1 MFSLNDKKMPLT
13 KEQVLK
19 QYYGY
24 DTFRPLQ
31 ADIIDWI
38 LYGQDAM
45 VLMPTGGGKSV
56 CFQIPALMMQGL
68 TLVISPLIALMH
80 DQVQALKANGIAAE
94 YLNSSL
100 TGQQQSAIERRVND
114 GSLKLLYISPE
125 KLFTQGYLDWIK
137 SLNISLFAIDESHC
151 VSTWGHD
158 FRPEYANLHVLKQAF
173 PNVPMVALTAT
184 ADRVTRKDILTQ
196 LGIPEAKTYIS
207 SFDRPNLSLSVLPG
221 RNRIKIIQNFI
232 AERPRQAGI
241 IYCLSRKNTETVAE
255 ALQKAGIKAKFY
267 HAKLPPDE
275 RAKVQD
281 AFLRDD
287 VQVIVATIAFG
298 MGIDKSNV
306 RWVIHYSM
314 PSNVESFYQEIG
326 RSGRDG
332 VKADTLLFYS
342 YNDLLVRKDM
352 IAGSELPAEMK
363 EVQNAKLDRMKQYAE
378 AEICRRRILLSYFNE
393 EVTKDCGNC
402 DVCKNPPMRFDAT
415 LLAQK
420 ALSGVARTGEK
431 VAMGMLVDILRGS
444 NNKRLIDH
452 RYHELKTFG
461 VGKELKADEWADYLQ
476 QMLNSGVMD
485 IAYDEGHAYKL
496 NNASWAIL
504 KEGRKVQLVRYKAF
518 EERQAI
524 REAEVPKEKTKK
536 EIIRDTLFERLREL
550 RKRLA
555 DEKNMPPFVI
565 FSDATLSDMSQKKPL
580 TQADMLNVSGV
591 GEMKY
596 QQYGETFIREIA
608 SFLKTV
614 PSVSSASLGINT
626 HEFTFKLYQEG
637 NSVEEIAEIRG
648 LNVGTVISHLS
659 KMYEEGKP
667 INPWAFINQSE
678 YREILGAAK
687 AMGVKKGDGMKALFE
702 AMDMKY
708 GYDKIKVAFAISEK
722 EG

>member
-1 MFSLNDKKMPLT
+1 
-13 KEQVLK
+13 
-19 QYYGY
+19 
-24 DTFRPLQ
+24 
-31 ADIIDWI
+31 
-38 LYGQDAM
+38 
-45 VLMPTGGGKSV
+45 
-56 CFQIPALMMQGL
+56 MQGL

-173 PNVPMVALTAT
+173 PHVPMVALTAT

-196 LGIPEAKTYIS
+196 LGIPEAQTFIS

-232 AERPRQAGI
+232 TERPRQAGI

-326 RSGRDG
+326 RAGRDG

-393 EVTKDCGNC
+393 EVSQDCGNC

-536 EIIRDTLFERLREL
+536 EIIRDALFERLREL

-555 DEKNMPPFVI
+555 DDKNLPPFVI
-565 FSDATLSDMSQKKPL
+565 FSDATISDMSQKKPL
-580 TQADMLNVSGV
+580 TQAEMLNVSGV

-596 QQYGETFIREIA
+596 QQYGEIFLREIA

-614 PSVSSASLGINT
+614 PGVNSASLGINT
-626 HEFTFKLYQEG
+626 YEFTFKLYQEG
-637 NSVEEIAEIRG
+637 NTVEEIAEIRG
-648 LNVGTVISHLS
+648 LNTGTVVSHLS
-659 KMYEEGKP
+659 KLYEEGKP

-708 GYDKIKVAFAISEK
+708 GYDKIKVAFAIFEK
-722 EG
+722 EKL

>member
-1 MFSLNDKKMPLT
+1 MPLT

-24 DTFRPLQ
+24 DKFRPLQ

-196 LGIPEAKTYIS
+196 LGIPEAQTYIS

-232 AERPRQAGI
+232 TERPRQAGI

-326 RSGRDG
+326 RAGRDG

-393 EVTKDCGNC
+393 EVTQDCGNC

-452 RYHELKTFG
+452 HYHELKTFG

-536 EIIRDTLFERLREL
+536 EIIRDALFERLREL

-580 TQADMLNVSGV
+580 TQVDMLNVSGV

-596 QQYGETFIREIA
+596 QQYGELFIREIA

-614 PSVSSASLGINT
+614 PGVNSASLGINT
-626 HEFTFKLYQEG
+626 YEFTFKLYQEG

-648 LNVGTVISHLS
+648 LNTGTIISHLS
-659 KMYEEGKP
+659 KLYEEGKN

-678 YREILGAAK
+678 YREIMGAAK

-708 GYDKIKVAFAISEK
+708 GYDKIKVAFAIFEK
-722 EG
+722 ENR

>member
-1 MFSLNDKKMPLT
+1 MLLT

-24 DTFRPLQ
+24 DKFRPLQ

-173 PNVPMVALTAT
+173 PHVPMVALTAT
-184 ADRVTRKDILTQ
+184 ADRVTRKDILSQ
-196 LGIPEAKTYIS
+196 LGIPEAKTFIS

-232 AERPRQAGI
+232 TERPRQAGI

-326 RSGRDG
+326 RAGRDG

-393 EVTKDCGNC
+393 EVSQDCGNC

-444 NNKRLIDH
+444 NNKKLIDH

-536 EIIRDTLFERLREL
+536 EIIRDALFERLREL

-555 DEKNMPPFVI
+555 DDKNLPPFVI
-565 FSDATLSDMSQKKPL
+565 FSDATISDMSQKKPL
-580 TQADMLNVSGV
+580 TQAEMLNVSGV

-596 QQYGETFIREIA
+596 QQYGEIFLREIA

-614 PSVSSASLGINT
+614 PGVNSASLGINT
-626 HEFTFKLYQEG
+626 YEFTFKLYQEG
-637 NSVEEIAEIRG
+637 NTVEEIAEIRG
-648 LNVGTVISHLS
+648 LNTGTVVSHLS
-659 KMYEEGKP
+659 KLYEEGKP

-708 GYDKIKVAFAISEK
+708 GYDKIKIAFAIFEK
-722 EG
+722 EKL

>member
-1 MFSLNDKKMPLT
+1 MPLT

-24 DTFRPLQ
+24 DKFRPLQ
-31 ADIIDWI
+31 ADIVDWV

-80 DQVQALKANGIAAE
+80 DQVQALKANGIPSA

-100 TGQQQSAIERRVND
+100 DGQQQSAIERQVRA
-114 GSLKLLYISPE
+114 GELKLLYISPE

-137 SLNISLFAIDESHC
+137 TLNISLFAIDESHC

-158 FRPEYANLHVLKQAF
+158 FRPEYTKLHVLKEAF
-173 PNVPMVALTAT
+173 PNVPMIALTAT
-184 ADRVTRKDILTQ
+184 ADRVTRKDILSQ
-196 LGIPEAKTYIS
+196 LGIPEARTFIS

-221 RNRIKIIQNFI
+221 RNRIKIIQNFV
-232 AERPRQAGI
+232 AERPRQSGI
-241 IYCLSRKNTETVAE
+241 IYCLSRKNTETIAE
-255 ALQKAGIKAKFY
+255 ALQKAGIKAKYY
-267 HAKLPPDE
+267 HAGMPSAD

-281 AFLRDD
+281 AFIRDD

-326 RSGRDG
+326 RAGRDG
-332 VKADTLLFYS
+332 VKSDTLLFYT
-342 YNDLLVRKDM
+342 YQDVMVRKDM
-352 IAGSELPAEMK
+352 IATSELPEDMK

-415 LLAQK
+415 LYAQK
-420 ALSGVARTGEK
+420 ALSAVARTNEK
-431 VAMGMLVDILRGS
+431 VAMSMLIDILRGS
-444 NNKRLIDH
+444 NNKKIIDH
-452 RYHELKTFG
+452 RYHEIKTFG
-461 VGKELKADEWADYLQ
+461 AGKDLKADEWADYLQ

-485 IAYDEGHAYKL
+485 IAYDEGHAYRL

-504 KEGRKVQLVRYKAF
+504 KEGRKVQLVRYKPF
-518 EERQAI
+518 EERQAE
-524 REAEVPKEKTKK
+524 RETIVPKEKTKK
-536 EIIRDTLFERLREL
+536 EIIKDALFERLREL

-555 DEKNMPPFVI
+555 DDKNIPPFVI
-565 FSDATLSDMSQKKPL
+565 FSDATLSDMSQQKPIS
-580 TQADMLNVSGV
+580 QAEMLNVSGV
-591 GEMKY
+591 GQQKY
-596 QQYGETFIREIA
+596 QQYGEIFIREIRE
-608 SFLKTV
+608 FLKTI
-614 PSVSSASLGINT
+614 PKSSSSAGIDSVQYT
-626 HEFTFKLYQEG
+626 YQLYQEG
-637 NSVEEIAEIRG
+637 NTVEEMAKMRG
-648 LNVGTVISHLS
+648 LSPVTIFSHLS
-659 KMYEEGKP
+659 KLYEEGKNIDFSP
-667 INPWAFINQSE
+667 FINKQQ
-678 YREILGAAK
+678 YDEIVRAAK
-687 AMGVKKGDGMKALFE
+687 AMGVKKGESVKALYE
-702 AMDMKY
+702 AMDSKHDYSVIRIALTIWFKDGMQFI
-708 GYDKIKVAFAISEK
+708 GD
-722 EG
+722 

>member
-1 MFSLNDKKMPLT
+1 MPLT

-24 DTFRPLQ
+24 DKFRPLQ

-196 LGIPEAKTYIS
+196 LGIPEAQTYIS

-232 AERPRQAGI
+232 TERPRQAGI

-326 RSGRDG
+326 RAGRDG

-393 EVTKDCGNC
+393 EVTQDCGNC
-402 DVCKNPPMRFDAT
+402 DVCENPPMRFDAT

-536 EIIRDTLFERLREL
+536 EIIRDALFERLREL

-580 TQADMLNVSGV
+580 IQVDMLNVSGV

-596 QQYGETFIREIA
+596 QQYGELFIREIA

-614 PSVSSASLGINT
+614 PGVNSASLGINT
-626 HEFTFKLYQEG
+626 YEFTFKLYQEG

-648 LNVGTVISHLS
+648 LNTGTIISHLS
-659 KMYEEGKP
+659 KLYEEGKN

-678 YREILGAAK
+678 YREIMGAAK

-708 GYDKIKVAFAISEK
+708 GYDKIKVAFAIFEK
-722 EG
+722 ENR

>member
-1 MFSLNDKKMPLT
+1 MPLT

-24 DTFRPLQ
+24 DKFRPLQ

-80 DQVQALKANGIAAE
+80 DQVQALKANGIPAE

-158 FRPEYANLHVLKQAF
+158 FRPEYAQLHVLKEAF

-326 RSGRDG
+326 RAGRDG

-342 YNDLLVRKDM
+342 YNDLMVRKDM

-393 EVTKDCGNC
+393 EVTQDCGNC

-524 REAEVPKEKTKK
+524 REAEVPKEKSKK
-536 EIIRDTLFERLREL
+536 EIIRDALFERLREL

-555 DEKNMPPFVI
+555 DEKNIPPFVI
-565 FSDATLSDMSQKKPL
+565 FSDATISDMSQKKPL

-596 QQYGETFIREIA
+596 QQYGEIFIREIA

-614 PSVSSASLGINT
+614 PGVNSASLGINT
-626 HEFTFKLYQEG
+626 YEFTFKLYQEG

-648 LNVGTVISHLS
+648 LNTGTIVSHLGRL
-659 KMYEEGKP
+659 YEEGKP

-678 YREILGAAK
+678 YREIMGAAK

-708 GYDKIKVAFAISEK
+708 GYDKIRIALTIFEK
-722 EG
+722 ENM

>member
-1 MFSLNDKKMPLT
+1 MPLT

-24 DTFRPLQ
+24 DKFRPLQ

-56 CFQIPALMMQGL
+56 CFQIPALIMQGL

-100 TGQQQSAIERRVND
+100 TGQQQAAIERRVND

-232 AERPRQAGI
+232 TERPRQAGI

-267 HAKLPPDE
+267 HAKMPPDE

-287 VQVIVATIAFG
+287 MQVIVATIAFG

-326 RSGRDG
+326 RAGRDG

-352 IAGSELPAEMK
+352 IAGSEMPAEMK

-393 EVTKDCGNC
+393 EVTRDCGNC

-536 EIIRDTLFERLREL
+536 EIIRDALFERLREL

-596 QQYGETFIREIA
+596 QQYGEIFIREIA

-614 PSVSSASLGINT
+614 PGVNSASLGINT
-626 HEFTFKLYQEG
+626 YEFTFKLYQEG

-648 LNVGTVISHLS
+648 LNIGTIISHLS
-659 KMYEEGKP
+659 KLYEDGKP

-687 AMGVKKGDGMKALFE
+687 VMGVKKGDGMKALFE

-708 GYDKIKVAFAISEK
+708 GYDKIKVAFAIFEK

>member
-1 MFSLNDKKMPLT
+1 MPLT

-24 DTFRPLQ
+24 DKFRPLQ

-232 AERPRQAGI
+232 TERPRQAGI

-393 EVTKDCGNC
+393 EVTQDCGNC

-536 EIIRDTLFERLREL
+536 EIIRDALFERLREL

-565 FSDATLSDMSQKKPL
+565 FSDATISDMSQKKPL
-580 TQADMLNVSGV
+580 TQAEMLNVSGV

-596 QQYGETFIREIA
+596 QQYGEIFIREIA

-614 PSVSSASLGINT
+614 PGVNSASLGINT
-626 HEFTFKLYQEG
+626 YEFTFKLYQEG

-648 LNVGTVISHLS
+648 LNTGTVISHLS
-659 KMYEEGKP
+659 KLYEEGKP

-678 YREILGAAK
+678 YREIMRAAK

-708 GYDKIKVAFAISEK
+708 GYDKIKVAFAIFEK
-722 EG
+722 ENM

>member
-1 MFSLNDKKMPLT
+1 MPLT

-80 DQVQALKANGIAAE
+80 DQVQALKANGVPAE

-100 TGQQQSAIERRVND
+100 TSQQQSAIERRVND

-158 FRPEYANLHVLKQAF
+158 FRPEYAQLHVLKQAF

-196 LGIPEAKTYIS
+196 LGVPEAKTYIS

-267 HAKLPPDE
+267 HAKLPSDE

-363 EVQNAKLDRMKQYAE
+363 EVQNAKLDRMKQYCE

-393 EVTKDCGNC
+393 EVTQDCGNC

-536 EIIRDTLFERLREL
+536 EIVRDALFERLREL

-596 QQYGETFIREIA
+596 QQYGEIFIREIA

-614 PSVSSASLGINT
+614 PGVSSASLGINT
-626 HEFTFKLYQEG
+626 NEFTFKLYQEG
-637 NSVEEIAEIRG
+637 NTVEEIAEIRG
-648 LNVGTVISHLS
+648 LNMGTVISHLS

-678 YREILGAAK
+678 YQEIIRAAK
-687 AMGVKKGDGMKALFE
+687 AVGVKKGDGMKPLFE

-708 GYDKIKVAFAISEK
+708 GYDKIKVAFAILEK

>member
-1 MFSLNDKKMPLT
+1 MPLT

-80 DQVQALKANGIAAE
+80 DQVQALKANGVPAE

-158 FRPEYANLHVLKQAF
+158 FRPEYAQLHVLKQAF

-196 LGIPEAKTYIS
+196 LGVPEAKTYIS

-267 HAKLPPDE
+267 HAKLPSDE

-363 EVQNAKLDRMKQYAE
+363 EVQNAKLDRMKQYCE

-393 EVTKDCGNC
+393 EVTQDCGNC

-444 NNKRLIDH
+444 NNKRLIDQ

-536 EIIRDTLFERLREL
+536 EIVRDALFERLREL

-596 QQYGETFIREIA
+596 QQYGEIFIREIA
-608 SFLKTV
+608 SFLKI
-614 PSVSSASLGINT
+614 SLNINSTQGINT
-626 HEFTFKLYQEG
+626 NEVTFKLYQEG
-637 NSVEEIAEIRG
+637 NTVEEIAEIRG
-648 LNVGTVISHLS
+648 LNTGTVVSHLS

-678 YREILGAAK
+678 YQEIIRAAK
-687 AMGVKKGDGMKALFE
+687 AVNIKKGDGMKPLFE

-708 GYDKIKVAFAISEK
+708 GYDKIKVAFAILEK

>member
-1 MFSLNDKKMPLT
+1 MPLT

-80 DQVQALKANGIAAE
+80 DQVQALKANGVPAE

-158 FRPEYANLHVLKQAF
+158 FRPEYAQLHVLKQAF

-184 ADRVTRKDILTQ
+184 ADRVTRKDILAQ
-196 LGIPEAKTYIS
+196 LGVPEAKTYIS

-267 HAKLPPDE
+267 HAKLPSDE

-363 EVQNAKLDRMKQYAE
+363 EVQNAKLDRMKQYCE

-393 EVTKDCGNC
+393 EVTQDCGNC

-444 NNKRLIDH
+444 NNKRLIDQ

-536 EIIRDTLFERLREL
+536 EIVRDALFERLREL

-596 QQYGETFIREIA
+596 QQYGEIFIREIA
-608 SFLKTV
+608 SFLKI
-614 PSVSSASLGINT
+614 SLNINSTQGINT
-626 HEFTFKLYQEG
+626 NEVTFKLYQEG
-637 NSVEEIAEIRG
+637 NTVEEIAEIRG
-648 LNVGTVISHLS
+648 LNTGTVISHLS

-678 YREILGAAK
+678 YQEIIRAAK
-687 AMGVKKGDGMKALFE
+687 AVNIKKGDGMKPLFE

-708 GYDKIKVAFAISEK
+708 GYDKIKVAFAILEK
-722 EG
+722 EGM

>member
-1 MFSLNDKKMPLT
+1 MPLT

-24 DTFRPLQ
+24 DKFRPLQ
-31 ADIIDWI
+31 ADIIDWV

-56 CFQIPALMMQGL
+56 CFQIPALIMQGL

-80 DQVQALKANGIAAE
+80 DQVQALKANGVPSA

-100 TGQQQSAIERRVND
+100 DGNQQAVIERQVRD
-114 GSLKLLYISPE
+114 GDLKLLYISPE

-158 FRPEYANLHVLKQAF
+158 FRPEYTKLHVLKEAF
-173 PNVPMVALTAT
+173 PNVPVIALTAT

-196 LGIPEAKTYIS
+196 LGIPEAKTFIS

-221 RNRIKIIQNFI
+221 RNRIKIIQNFVS
-232 AERPRQAGI
+232 ERPRQPGI

-255 ALQKAGIKAKFY
+255 ALQKAGIKAKYY
-267 HAKLPPDE
+267 HAGMPAAD
-275 RAKVQD
+275 RSKVQD
-281 AFLRDD
+281 AFIRDD
-287 VQVIVATIAFG
+287 LQVIVATVAFG

-326 RSGRDG
+326 RAGRDG
-332 VKADTLLFYS
+332 VKAETLLFYT
-342 YNDLLVRKDM
+342 YQDVMMRKDM
-352 IAGSELPAEMK
+352 IANSELPAEMK

-393 EVTKDCGNC
+393 EVTRDCGNC

-420 ALSGVARTGEK
+420 ALSVMARTNEK
-431 VAMGMLVDILRGS
+431 VAMTMVIDILRGS
-444 NNKRLIDH
+444 NNKRIIDN
-452 RYHELKTFG
+452 RYHEIKTFG
-461 VGKELKADEWADYLQ
+461 AGKELKADEWADYLQ

-485 IAYDEGHAYKL
+485 IAYDEGHAYRL

-504 KEGRKVQLVRYKAF
+504 KEGRKVQLVRYKPF
-518 EERQAI
+518 EERQAE
-524 REAEVPKEKTKK
+524 REAVVPREKTKK
-536 EIIRDTLFERLREL
+536 EGIKDALFEKLREL

-555 DEKNMPPFVI
+555 DDKNIPPFVI
-565 FSDATLSDMSQKKPL
+565 FSDATLSDMSQQKPL
-580 TQADMLNVSGV
+580 TQDAMLNVSGV
-591 GEMKY
+591 GQQKY
-596 QQYGETFIREIA
+596 QQYGEVFIHEIKV
-608 SFLKTV
+608 FLK
-614 PSVSSASLGINT
+614 
-626 HEFTFKLYQEG
+626 
-637 NSVEEIAEIRG
+637 R
-648 LNVGTVISHLS
+648 
-659 KMYEEGKP
+659 
-667 INPWAFINQSE
+667 
-678 YREILGAAK
+678 
-687 AMGVKKGDGMKALFE
+687 VK
-702 AMDMKY
+702 
-708 GYDKIKVAFAISEK
+708 
-722 EG
+722 

>member
-1 MFSLNDKKMPLT
+1 MPLT

-80 DQVQALKANGIAAE
+80 DQVQALKANGVPAE

-158 FRPEYANLHVLKQAF
+158 FRPEYANLHVLKEAF

-196 LGIPEAKTYIS
+196 LGVPEAKTYIS

-267 HAKLPPDE
+267 HAKLPSDE

-363 EVQNAKLDRMKQYAE
+363 EVQNAKLDRMKQYCE

-393 EVTKDCGNC
+393 EVTQDCGNC

-536 EIIRDTLFERLREL
+536 DIIRDALFERLREL

-596 QQYGETFIREIA
+596 QQYGEIFIREIA

-614 PSVSSASLGINT
+614 PGVSSASLGINT
-626 HEFTFKLYQEG
+626 YEFTFKLYQEG
-637 NSVEEIAEIRG
+637 NTVEEIAEIRG
-648 LNVGTVISHLS
+648 LNTGTIISHLS

-678 YREILGAAK
+678 YQEIIRAAK
-687 AMGVKKGDGMKALFE
+687 AVGVKKGDGMKPLFE

-708 GYDKIKVAFAISEK
+708 GYDKIKVAFAIFEK

>member
-1 MFSLNDKKMPLT
+1 MPLT

-24 DTFRPLQ
+24 DKFRPLQ

-80 DQVQALKANGIAAE
+80 DQVQALKANGISAE

-158 FRPEYANLHVLKQAF
+158 FRPEYAQLHVLKQAF

-184 ADRVTRKDILTQ
+184 ADRVTRKDILSQ
-196 LGIPEAKTYIS
+196 LGIPEAQTYIS

-232 AERPRQAGI
+232 TERPRQAGI

-287 VQVIVATIAFG
+287 IQVIVATIAFG

-326 RSGRDG
+326 RAGRDG

-342 YNDLLVRKDM
+342 YNDLLIRKDM

-393 EVTKDCGNC
+393 EVIQDCGNC

-504 KEGRKVQLVRYKAF
+504 KEGRKVQLVRYKVF

-596 QQYGETFIREIA
+596 QQYGEFFIREIA

-614 PSVSSASLGINT
+614 PGVNSASLGVNT
-626 HEFTFKLYQEG
+626 YEFTFKLYSEG

-648 LNVGTVISHLS
+648 LNTGTIISHLS
-659 KMYEEGKP
+659 KLYEEGKK

-678 YREILGAAK
+678 YREIMGAAK

-708 GYDKIKVAFAISEK
+708 GYDKIRIALTIFEK
-722 EG
+722 EIL

>member
-1 MFSLNDKKMPLT
+1 MPLT

-24 DTFRPLQ
+24 DKFRPLQ
-31 ADIIDWI
+31 ADIIDWV

-80 DQVQALKANGIAAE
+80 DQVQALKANGIPSA

-100 TGQQQSAIERRVND
+100 DGNQQAVIERQVRD
-114 GSLKLLYISPE
+114 GDLKLLYISPE

-137 SLNISLFAIDESHC
+137 SLNISLFAVDESHC

-158 FRPEYANLHVLKQAF
+158 FRPEYTKLHVLKSAF
-173 PNVPMVALTAT
+173 PNVPVIALTAT

-196 LGIPEAKTYIS
+196 LGIPDAKTFIS

-221 RNRIKIIQNFI
+221 RNRVKIIQNFVI
-232 AERPRQAGI
+232 ERPRQPGI

-255 ALQKAGIKAKFY
+255 ALQKAGIKAKYY
-267 HAKLPPDE
+267 HAGMPAAD
-275 RAKVQD
+275 RSKVQD
-281 AFLRDD
+281 AFIRDD

-326 RSGRDG
+326 RAGRDG
-332 VKADTLLFYS
+332 VKAETLLFYT
-342 YNDLLVRKDM
+342 YQDVMMRKDM
-352 IAGSELPAEMK
+352 IANSELPAEMK

-393 EVTKDCGNC
+393 EVTRDCGNC

-420 ALSGVARTGEK
+420 ALSAVARTNEK
-431 VAMGMLVDILRGS
+431 VAMTMVIDILRGS
-444 NNKRLIDH
+444 NNKRLIDN
-452 RYHELKTFG
+452 RYHEIKTFG
-461 VGKELKADEWADYLQ
+461 AGKELKADEWADYLQ

-485 IAYDEGHAYKL
+485 IAYDEGHAYRL
-496 NNASWAIL
+496 NNASWAVL
-504 KEGRKVQLVRYKAF
+504 KEGRKVQLVRYKPF
-518 EERQAI
+518 EERQAE
-524 REAEVPKEKTKK
+524 RETVVPKEKTKK
-536 EIIRDTLFERLREL
+536 EVIKDALFERLREL

-555 DEKNMPPFVI
+555 DDKNIPPFVI
-565 FSDATLSDMSQKKPL
+565 FSDATLSDMSQQKPI
-580 TQADMLNVSGV
+580 TQEAMLNVSGV
-591 GEMKY
+591 GQQKY
-596 QQYGETFIREIA
+596 QQYGEIFINEIKM
-608 SFLKTV
+608 FLK
-614 PSVSSASLGINT
+614 
-626 HEFTFKLYQEG
+626 
-637 NSVEEIAEIRG
+637 R
-648 LNVGTVISHLS
+648 
-659 KMYEEGKP
+659 
-667 INPWAFINQSE
+667 
-678 YREILGAAK
+678 
-687 AMGVKKGDGMKALFE
+687 VK
-702 AMDMKY
+702 
-708 GYDKIKVAFAISEK
+708 
-722 EG
+722 